1 MVEVTE
7 VTIDSIRVSL
17 MNYNRVVVLRAP
29 DSNRYLPIYI
39 GAPEADA
46 IAMRLQGVSVAR
58 PMTHDLLAT
67 VLQELGGVVQ
77 RVVVSNLSN
86 ATFFA
91 QLYVRVDEREVEID
105 ARPSDAL
112 ALAVRSEVPIYVAE
126 AVLEEAG
133 VTLDDSTEAE
143 DGEGARPRGPAVKP
157 EELEKMSAF
166 TDFIESLDLD
176 DFDQR

>member
-1 MVEVTE
+1 MIE
-7 VTIDSIRVSL
+7 VTIESIRVSL
-17 MNYNRVVVLRAP
+17 MNYSRVVVLREA

-58 PMTHDLLAT
+58 PMTHDLLAN
-67 VLQELGGVVQ
+67 VLQELGGAVD
-77 RVVVSNLSN
+77 RVVVSGLSN
-86 ATFFA
+86 DTFFA
-91 QLYVRVDEREVEID
+91 QLHVRVNDKELEID

-112 ALAVRSEVPIYVAE
+112 ALAVRSEAPIFVEE
-126 AVLEEAG
+126 AVLEQAG
-133 VTLDDSTEAE
+133 VTLDESSG
-143 DGEGARPRGPAVKP
+143 GEGEDAPRPRGPAVRP

-166 TDFIESLDLD
+166 KDFIEGLDLD